1 VADSTLGSSAS
12 TAFAGNARSVVT
24 AGGRVI
30 TVHGS
35 HGEGLQLAW
44 RDIGGVWQRAT
55 IGPIEDGRVLSGTET
70 GDWTASIAVG
80 TDRDGREHAWL
91 MWAGAT
97 FTSTP
102 RPAGIVRLSDLDA
115 PWGPTVGEDVTL
127 DDNSSAH
134 AALAFDAVARRLALV
149 WTRRSAT
156 DTYEVITGWVTD
168 LESAT
173 PAIDG
178 EVVLSSS
185 ASSNRNATV
194 VVGPD
199 GATYVVGPIESD
211 GLGLYVH
218 PGGADVTGW
227 VAGTAVGAAAATGS
241 SPSAV
246 VLPDGDILAAID
258 TAAGATVH
266 RFSATGSAF
275 EIELADP
282 GLRNPALAAGGD
294 QVVMVGVRG
303 DDGYVVSRSR
313 DAFGGWAD
321 EERVEIGAE
330 GGGNHSWPNPVRALD
345 GRLRFIVQGP
355 AIDPNRT
362 TVYWFQR
369 VL

>member
-1 VADSTLGSSAS
+1 
-12 TAFAGNARSVVT
+12 
-24 AGGRVI
+24 
-30 TVHGS
+30 
-35 HGEGLQLAW
+35 
-44 RDIGGVWQRAT
+44 
-55 IGPIEDGRVLSGTET
+55 
-70 GDWTASIAVG
+70 
-80 TDRDGREHAWL
+80 
-91 MWAGAT
+91 
-97 FTSTP
+97 
-102 RPAGIVRLSDLDA
+102 
-115 PWGPTVGEDVTL
+115 
-127 DDNSSAH
+127 
-134 AALAFDAVARRLALV
+134 
-149 WTRRSAT
+149 
-156 DTYEVITGWVTD
+156 
-168 LESAT
+168 
-173 PAIDG
+173 
-178 EVVLSSS
+178 
-185 ASSNRNATV
+185 
-194 VVGPD
+194 
-199 GATYVVGPIESD
+199 VVGPIESD

-355 AIDPNRT
+355 AMDPNRT